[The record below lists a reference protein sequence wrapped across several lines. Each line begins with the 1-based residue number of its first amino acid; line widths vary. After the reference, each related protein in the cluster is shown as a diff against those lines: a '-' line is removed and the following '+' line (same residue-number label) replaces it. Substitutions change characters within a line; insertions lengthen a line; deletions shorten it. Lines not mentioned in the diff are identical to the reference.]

1 MQTRITIEFQ
11 DMEPLDRLREKIKTY
26 VAGLEARYGR
36 VTSCRV
42 VLRSPGDRHRTGAP
56 YEVYIHL
63 ALPNG
68 KEVNIDR
75 TRHVDER
82 FGDANFALHDA
93 FRRARRRL
101 QDEARRLRG
110 DVKTR
115 VSRQVGIVRQLASDF
130 GFLDPADG
138 GGDVYFHRNSVLNG
152 GFGRLKAGS
161 RVAFVE
167 ETGEKGRQASTVRP
181 LGKHAIR

>member
-1 MQTRITIEFQ
+1 MQTPITIEFQ
-11 DMEPLDRLREKIKTY
+11 GMESLDRLREKIETY

-42 VLRSPGDRHRTGAP
+42 VLRSSGDRYRTGAP

-75 TRHVDER
+75 TRHVDGR
-82 FGDANFALHDA
+82 FRDANFALHDA
-93 FRRARRRL
+93 FGRARRRL

-110 DVKTR
+110 D
-115 VSRQVGIVRQLASDF
+115 F
-130 GFLDPADG
+130 PAD
-138 GGDVYFHRNSVLNG
+138 R
-152 GFGRLKAGS
+152 GRPSARERLRLS
-161 RVAFVE
+161 
-167 ETGEKGRQASTVRP
+167 
-181 LGKHAIR
+181 